1 MKRKQNLRKILVV
14 YAIVEL
20 INITNGTVL
29 PIPSKLATAVQS
41 SLPVSAAA
49 QQKPPVTPQ
58 PPTATQPSLPTPVST
73 QPKPLLNPCNIL
85 GPKGNNSSVFTTHFH
100 DKLSQFSFYNNCK
113 FSTISITN
121 LAQVTNK
128 PNQYTFTLNAS
139 CKTYTTTTQKTKDS
153 KRQTETHCTTY
164 HYSSNYTANTW
175 LDSLP
180 CTITCGA
187 NNSLTLVI
195 PGHIGITIGNDGSF
209 NNNHKLKK

>member
-1 MKRKQNLRKILVV
+1 MKRKQNLRKTLIIC
-14 YAIVEL
+14 AIVGL
-20 INITNGTVL
+20 ISTVD
-29 PIPSKLATAVQS
+29 SATSVQ
-41 SLPVSAAA
+41 P
-49 QQKPPVTPQ
+49 KPPVPSQ
-58 PPTATQPSLPTPVST
+58 IPTAAQPSLPTPKMPT
-73 QPKPLLNPCNIL
+73 PPINPCGIL
-85 GPKGNNSSVFTTHFH
+85 GPKATNYSVFTTHFH
-100 DKLSQFSFYNNCK
+100 DKLSQFSFYNNCN

-121 LAQVTNK
+121 LAPVANK

-153 KRQTETHCTTY
+153 KKQTETHCTTY

-195 PGHIGITIGNDGSF
+195 PANIGITTGSDGSF